1 MRMKIMEWSRRR
13 IHRHAVGPQ
22 FTRWKA
28 ALAAYMAERLRAYT
42 AAATRD
48 DSEGVTTTSERPAG
62 SEAKKAT

>member
-1 MRMKIMEWSRRR
+1 
-13 IHRHAVGPQ
+13 
-22 FTRWKA
+22 
-28 ALAAYMAERLRAYT
+28 MAERLRAYT